1 VDVLGGYGIV
11 RDRGGG
17 TNVVYIEAGG
27 NIVYIG
33 VKGKLE
39 LEEGGSTSVVYV
51 EVGIIA

>member
-1 VDVLGGYGIV
+1 M

-27 NIVYIG
+27 NIVYIR

-39 LEEGGSTSVVYV
+39 LEEGGSLGVVYIK
-51 EVGIIA
+51 VGVVA